1 MLQDKREFDIIIW
14 GASGF
19 TGRLVAEYLF
29 KKYNT
34 KDLNWAIAGRNNTKL
49 MYVRD
54 SYLDNS
60 IPILIADSF
69 DEISLNKITM
79 RTKVICST
87 VGPYSKYGSLIVKS
101 CIESGT
107 DYCDLAG
114 ESQWIRKMIDYYHKK
129 AESNRVKIVNSCG
142 FDSIPSDMGV
152 YYIFNDIL
160 KKDLQISMRVTG
172 VKGGY
177 SGGTY
182 ASINNIV
189 SESTKNKEI
198 RKDLINPYG
207 LNPEGEKNG
216 PDKRDLNSVIF
227 DKKIKKWIA
236 PFLMAGINT
245 KIVRRSNALSNYMY
259 GKNFRYDEAVITGNG
274 FMGRIRGFLIS
285 IPLIFLASKPG
296 SMMKRIFNILS
307 PKPGQGPSKKERE
320 AGFFNIRFYVSNES
334 NTSLYKVT
342 GDKDPGYGSTSK
354 MLAESAVCLAKDHL
368 GETYGV
374 LTPSTAMGNKILKR
388 LELNAGLEFSKIK

>member
-1 MLQDKREFDIIIW
+1 MLKDKREFDIIIW

-29 KKYNT
+29 EKYNT
-34 KDLNWAIAGRNNTKL
+34 KNLNWAIAGRNNTKL
-49 MYVRD
+49 MSIRD
-54 SYLDNS
+54 NYLDNS

-79 RTKVICST
+79 RAKVICST

-114 ESQWIRKMIDYYHKK
+114 ESQWIRKMIDSYHKK

-172 VKGGY
+172 AKGGY

-189 SESTKNKEI
+189 SEATKNKEI

-216 PDKRDLNSVIF
+216 PDKRDLNSVVF

-259 GKNFRYDEAVITGNG
+259 GKNFRYDEAVMTGNG
-274 FMGRIRGFLIS
+274 FMGRIRGFLLS

-296 SMMKRIFNILS
+296 SIMKRIFNMLS
-307 PKPGQGPSKKERE
+307 PKPGQGPSKRERE
-320 AGFFNIRFYVSNES
+320 SGFFNIRFYVFNES

-354 MLAESAVCLAKDHL
+354 MLAESAVCLAKDNL
-368 GETYGV
+368 NETYGV
-374 LTPSTAMGNKILKR
+374 LTPSIAMGNQILKR

>member
-1 MLQDKREFDIIIW
+1 MLKDKREFDIIIW

-29 KKYNT
+29 EKYNT
-34 KDLNWAIAGRNNTKL
+34 KNLNWAIAGRNNTKL
-49 MYVRD
+49 MSIRD
-54 SYLDNS
+54 NYLDNS

-79 RTKVICST
+79 RAKVICST

-114 ESQWIRKMIDYYHKK
+114 ESQWIRKMIDSYHKK

-172 VKGGY
+172 AKGGY

-189 SESTKNKEI
+189 SEATKNKEI

-216 PDKRDLNSVIF
+216 PDKRDLNSVVF

-259 GKNFRYDEAVITGNG
+259 GKNFRYDEAVMTGNG
-274 FMGRIRGFLIS
+274 FMGRIRGFLLS

-296 SMMKRIFNILS
+296 SIMKRNFNMLS
-307 PKPGQGPSKKERE
+307 PKPGQGPSKRERE
-320 AGFFNIRFYVSNES
+320 SGFFNIRFYVFNES

-354 MLAESAVCLAKDHL
+354 MLAESAVCLAKDNL
-368 GETYGV
+368 NETYGV
-374 LTPSTAMGNKILKR
+374 LTPSIAMGNQILKR

>member
-1 MLQDKREFDIIIW
+1 MLKDKREFDIIIW

-29 KKYNT
+29 EKYNT
-34 KDLNWAIAGRNNTKL
+34 KNLNWAIAGRNNTKL
-49 MYVRD
+49 MSIRD
-54 SYLDNS
+54 NYLDNS

-79 RTKVICST
+79 RAKVICST

-114 ESQWIRKMIDYYHKK
+114 ESQWIRKMIDSYHKK

-172 VKGGY
+172 AKGGY

-189 SESTKNKEI
+189 SEATKNKEI

-216 PDKRDLNSVIF
+216 LLHF
-227 DKKIKKWIA
+227 
-236 PFLMAGINT
+236 
-245 KIVRRSNALSNYMY
+245 
-259 GKNFRYDEAVITGNG
+259 
-274 FMGRIRGFLIS
+274 
-285 IPLIFLASKPG
+285 
-296 SMMKRIFNILS
+296 
-307 PKPGQGPSKKERE
+307 
-320 AGFFNIRFYVSNES
+320 
-334 NTSLYKVT
+334 
-342 GDKDPGYGSTSK
+342 
-354 MLAESAVCLAKDHL
+354 
-368 GETYGV
+368 
-374 LTPSTAMGNKILKR
+374 
-388 LELNAGLEFSKIK
+388 

>member
-1 MLQDKREFDIIIW
+1 MLQDKREFDIIVW

-49 MYVRD
+49 MSVRD

-114 ESQWIRKMIDYYHKK
+114 ESQWIRKMIDSYHKK

-189 SESTKNKEI
+189 SEASKNKEI

-259 GKNFRYDEAVITGNG
+259 GKNFRYDEAVMTGNG

-374 LTPSTAMGNKILKR
+374 LTPSTAMGNQILKR